1 MFQENLSENSRQ
13 AYNRVSCHLITQNRR
28 ACDPFVCRSR
38 RAGRVSEK
46 SLQQNNSPDA
56 PEALQAQKRCT
67 VVCDVKS
74 RANLNEMQEKFR
86 ERGGII
92 EIPGTRIRA
101 KKKSN
106 FIDILQK
113 SNILYCSTSN
123 AGRAQLVE
131 QLICNQQ
138 VVGSSPIASSVT
150 PVIVSGR

>member
-1 MFQENLSENSRQ
+1 MEQSFQKMFQENLPEKSRQ

-67 VVCDVKS
+67 VICNVKS

-86 ERGGII
+86 KSGGTI
-92 EIPGTRIRA
+92 EIPGTWIRA
-101 KKKSN
+101 KKN
-106 FIDILQK
+106 LILLTFYK
-113 SNILYCSTSN
+113 N
-123 AGRAQLVE
+123 
-131 QLICNQQ
+131 LIYYT
-138 VVGSSPIASSVT
+138 ALHLT
-150 PVIVSGR
+150 LA